1 MEKLNDNSF
10 AMNIILRAVNSTT
23 NNLISIFDG
32 FRVIEIGKYERIPNG
47 PKDRVI
53 LFQKNNLY

>member
-1 MEKLNDNSF
+1 
-10 AMNIILRAVNSTT
+10 MNVILRAVNLTT
-23 NNLISIFDG
+23 DNLISIFDG